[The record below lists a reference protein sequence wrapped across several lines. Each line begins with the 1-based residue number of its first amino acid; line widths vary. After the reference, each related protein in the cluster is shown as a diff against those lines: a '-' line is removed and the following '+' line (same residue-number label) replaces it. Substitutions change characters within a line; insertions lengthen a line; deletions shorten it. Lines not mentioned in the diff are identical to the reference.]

1 MADSDKLY
9 GFGIFGVL
17 FVDLV
22 VGYIMRTLVTYLS
35 DVWKLS
41 LVHATSIVNI
51 WERPRLSHLPSLLVP
66 SSVLLPSLCYATLP
80 TLFSIPVNGMFTLP
94 GRPGL
99 TRPARGLGLLAL
111 STPAVLGHSTGT
123 CTHSRQPE
131 CISTTQRILF
141 YTALP
146 LVAMGMSGVVF
157 MFEYATKDEE
167 DEDKRLTVEKVYSSR
182 LFIIP
187 LTVVGFAYSILKLW
201 SLRFGITAIC
211 SAVTIGF
218 LLVLIWCADEPL
230 SSGDEVKGSP
240 LTQLIRVFV
249 ASASKVCHKLDG
261 TELYEK
267 PDSPA
272 LPRTRWLKCLDKAAI
287 ILPDKSREEQEKNSW
302 TLCTVTEVEE
312 TKTAILISPLCLSFI
327 ICGVVISVGNSY
339 FLEQANHLN
348 PKLGKLKVPS
358 LFLLVLYDLV
368 KSIFSKI
375 KWSSFRVGTSVT
387 IIFSVLCCI
396 TAAKVENQRL
406 HTVTTHNLL
415 DRPNDGIPMSLFW
428 MVPQYV
434 LLAVVDSFLEQ
445 NVKLF
450 FQLMIPTSSVS
461 YLSLFTRAVTGIG
474 IMGGVLSVFVVGK
487 LSERGGKL
495 NWFQFNL
502 NRSRLYKYYW
512 TLAALSAASLVFYIL
527 MSSCYKEPETEEEAS
542 SETS

>member
-1 MADSDKLY
+1 MLQAS
-9 GFGIFGVL
+9 
-17 FVDLV
+17 
-22 VGYIMRTLVTYLS
+22 S
-35 DVWKLS
+35 
-41 LVHATSIVNI
+41 TSG
-51 WERPRLSHLPSLLVP
+51 RAPPRRCLSHLPSLLVP

-94 GRPGL
+94 GGSGL

-131 CISTTQRILF
+131 CIGTTQRILF

-201 SLRFGITAIC
+201 SLRFGIPAIC

-218 LLVLIWCADEPL
+218 LLILIWCADEPL

-261 TELYEK
+261 AELYEK

-312 TKTAILISPLCLSFI
+312 TKTAILISPLS
-327 ICGVVISVGNSY
+327 
-339 FLEQANHLN
+339 
-348 PKLGKLKVPS
+348 
-358 LFLLVLYDLV
+358 
-368 KSIFSKI
+368 
-375 KWSSFRVGTSVT
+375 
-387 IIFSVLCCI
+387 
-396 TAAKVENQRL
+396 AKVENQRL

-415 DRPNDGIPMSLFW
+415 DRPNDRIPMSLFW

-450 FQLMIPTSSVS
+450 FQQMIPTSSVS

-502 NRSRLYKYYW
+502 NRSRLDKYYW

-527 MSSCYKEPETEEEAS
+527 MSSCYKEPQTEEEAS

>member
-1 MADSDKLY
+1 MLIHQVHADSDKLY

-51 WERPRLSHLPSLLVP
+51 WEGAAKALPLALTFLAR
-66 SSVLLPSLCYATLP
+66 SSFGVAPVFVLCNFAYP
-80 TLFSIPVNGMFTLP
+80 I
-94 GRPGL
+94 
-99 TRPARGLGLLAL
+99 GLGLLAL

-123 CTHSRQPE
+123 CTHSRRPE
-131 CISTTQRILF
+131 CIGTTQRILF

-146 LVAMGMSGVVF
+146 LVAMGMSGIVF
-157 MFEYATKDEE
+157 MFELVTKDEE
-167 DEDKRLTVEKVYSSR
+167 DEDERLTPEKLLSSR

-187 LTVVGFAYSILKLW
+187 LTVVGFGYSILKLW
-201 SLRFGITAIC
+201 SLRFGIPAIC

-218 LLVLIWCADEPL
+218 LLILIWCSDEPL
-230 SSGDEVKGSP
+230 SSGDEVNGSP

-261 TELYEK
+261 AELYEK
-267 PDSPA
+267 PDSPS
-272 LPRTRWLKCLDKAAI
+272 LPRTRWLRCLDKAAV

-312 TKTAILISPLCLSFI
+312 TKAAILISPLCLSFI
-327 ICGVVISVGNSY
+327 ICGLVISVGNSY

-348 PKLGKLKVPS
+348 PKLGKLKVPF
-358 LFLLVLYDLV
+358 LFLLVLYDVV

-387 IIFSVLCCI
+387 IIVSVLCCI
-396 TAAKVENQRL
+396 TAAKVENRRL
-406 HTVTTHNLL
+406 QAVTIHDLL
-415 DRPNDGIPMSLFW
+415 DRPNDKIPMSLFW

-450 FQLMIPTSSVS
+450 FQRMIPTSSVL

-487 LSERGGKL
+487 VSERGGKL
-495 NWFQFNL
+495 NWFQFTL
-502 NRSRLYKYYW
+502 NRSRLDKYYW

-527 MSSCYKEPETEEEAS
+527 LSSCYKEPQTEEDASEEAS
-542 SETS
+542 SETA

>member
-1 MADSDKLY
+1 MC
-9 GFGIFGVL
+9 V
-17 FVDLV
+17 
-22 VGYIMRTLVTYLS
+22 
-35 DVWKLS
+35 S

-51 WERPRLSHLPSLLVP
+51 WEGAAKALP
-66 SSVLLPSLCYATLP
+66 
-80 TLFSIPVNGMFTLP
+80 
-94 GRPGL
+94 
-99 TRPARGLGLLAL
+99 LAL
-111 STPAVLGHSTGT
+111 TFLARSFFGVAPVFVLCNFAYPIVRLEVACTVNTSSSWSLHGT

-131 CISTTQRILF
+131 CIGTTQRILF

-146 LVAMGMSGVVF
+146 LVAMGMSGIVF
-157 MFEYATKDEE
+157 MFEYVTKDEE

-201 SLRFGITAIC
+201 SLRFGIPAIC

-218 LLVLIWCADEPL
+218 LLILIWCADEPL
-230 SSGDEVKGSP
+230 SSGDDVKGSP

-249 ASASKVCHKLDG
+249 ASASKVCHKLDVA
-261 TELYEK
+261 ELYEK

-272 LPRTRWLKCLDKAAI
+272 LPRTRLHTVLIRRCLDKAAI

-406 HTVTTHNLL
+406 HTVTTHHLL
-415 DRPNDGIPMSLFW
+415 DGPNDGIPMSLFW

-450 FQLMIPTSSVS
+450 FQQMMPTSSVS
-461 YLSLFTRAVTGIG
+461 YLSLFTRAVTGIA

-502 NRSRLYKYYW
+502 NRSRLDKYYW
-512 TLAALSAASLVFYIL
+512 TLAALSAASLVFYIML
-527 MSSCYKEPETEEEAS
+527 SSCYNEPQTEEEAS

>member
-1 MADSDKLY
+1 MADSDKLQD
-9 GFGIFGVL
+9 FGIFGVL

-51 WERPRLSHLPSLLVP
+51 WEGAAKALPLALTFLARSFFGVAP
-66 SSVLLPSLCYATLP
+66 VFVLCNFAYPIQNL
-80 TLFSIPVNGMFTLP
+80 NGHV
-94 GRPGL
+94 
-99 TRPARGLGLLAL
+99 GLGVA
-111 STPAVLGHSTGT
+111 
-123 CTHSRQPE
+123 CTVNTSSFWPLTKQE
-131 CISTTQRILF
+131 CIGTTQRILF

-146 LVAMGMSGVVF
+146 LVAMGMSGIVF

-167 DEDKRLTVEKVYSSR
+167 DEDDRPTPEKLYSSR

-187 LTVVGFAYSILKLW
+187 LTVVGFGYSILKLW
-201 SLRFGITAIC
+201 SLRFGIPAIC

-218 LLVLIWCADEPL
+218 LLILIRCSDEPL
-230 SSGDEVKGSP
+230 SSDDEVKGSP

-249 ASASKVCHKLDG
+249 ASASKVRHKLDG
-261 TELYEK
+261 AELYEK
-267 PDSPA
+267 PDSPS
-272 LPRTRWLKCLDKAAI
+272 LPRTRWLRCLDKAAI

-312 TKTAILISPLCLSFI
+312 TKAAILIFPLCLSFI
-327 ICGVVISVGNSY
+327 ICGLVISVGNSY
-339 FLEQANHLN
+339 FLEQANHMN
-348 PKLGKLKVPS
+348 PKLGKLKVPF
-358 LFLLVLYDLV
+358 LFLLLLYDVV

-387 IIFSVLCCI
+387 IIVSVLCCI
-396 TAAKVENQRL
+396 TAAKVENRRL
-406 HTVTTHNLL
+406 HAVTTHNLI
-415 DRPNDGIPMSLFW
+415 DRPNDRIPMSLFW

-450 FQLMIPTSSVS
+450 FQRMIPTSSVL

-487 LSERGGKL
+487 VSERGGKL
-495 NWFQFNL
+495 NWFQFSL
-502 NRSRLYKYYW
+502 NRSRLDKYYW

-527 MSSCYKEPETEEEAS
+527 LSYCYKEPQTEEDASEEAS
-542 SETS
+542 EETA